1 MEKIYVLKCD
11 HSNYYVGKTS
21 NVNRRFAEHL
31 DGSGSAWTSLHE
43 PKEIVEVT
51 NKSSDYDELKK
62 TLEYMNK
69 YGVDRVRGALWSN
82 VELTEDQRTTIGKMI
97 NQDACFRCGRK
108 DHFARDCQQPNSS
121 QPKPPPVPSLKRG
134 QAVRPPRESDL
145 EAHAQKRRREM
156 PRMQCHRCGR
166 DSHDAAACYATFDR
180 DGRLLECAR
189 CGRESHSVADC
200 YAHSDINGRR
210 LN

>member
-21 NVNRRFAEHL
+21 NVYRRFGEHL
-31 DGSGSAWTSLHE
+31 DGIGSAWTSLHE

-51 NKSSDYDELKK
+51 DKSGDYDELKK
-62 TLEYMNK
+62 TLEYMSK

-82 VELTEDQRTTIGKMI
+82 VELTEDQRTTIRKMI
-97 NQDACFRCGRK
+97 NQDGCFRCGRK

-121 QPKPPPVPSLKRG
+121 QTRPQPVPPLQRE
-134 QAVRPPRESDL
+134 QAVRPPQ
-145 EAHAQKRRREM
+145 AHAQKRKREISL
-156 PRMQCHRCGR
+156 MQCHRCGWG
-166 DSHDAAACYATFDR
+166 SHNAAACYATFDR
-180 DGRLLECAR
+180 DGRMLECAR
-189 CGRESHSVADC
+189 CGRESHGAADC